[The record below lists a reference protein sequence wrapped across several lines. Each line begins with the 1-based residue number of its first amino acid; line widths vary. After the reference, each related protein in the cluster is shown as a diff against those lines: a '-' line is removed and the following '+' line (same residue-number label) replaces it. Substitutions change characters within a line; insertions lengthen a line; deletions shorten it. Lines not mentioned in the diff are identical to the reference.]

1 MLMRTSIEPLP
12 PVIAHAKHCDNNQKV
27 NAMNLYGRAIQLCWI
42 FVSRISQTCA
52 FTLRGHAIPVEP
64 ASKALSNLTLPTS
77 RQTASGYDD
86 TREFP
91 RWLRCNQD
99 SSRNLLLAGIYV
111 KKEDN
116 MRWRWRRR
124 DSRWNGS
131 LGNMRVMYP
140 EVYFSRRNVGRPRRM
155 LRTTFKKFSF
165 ATIY

>member
-1 MLMRTSIEPLP
+1 MRASIEPLP

-27 NAMNLYGRAIQLCWI
+27 NGMNVNLYGRAIQLCRI
-42 FVSRISQTCA
+42 FVSRISQMYA

-64 ASKALSNLTLPTS
+64 ASKTLSNLTLPTS

-91 RWLRCNQD
+91 RWFRCNQD

-116 MRWRWRRR
+116 M
-124 DSRWNGS
+124 
-131 LGNMRVMYP
+131 
-140 EVYFSRRNVGRPRRM
+140 
-155 LRTTFKKFSF
+155 K
-165 ATIY
+165 